1 MQNSKVWN
9 TYEVVNFFDKN
20 RRDVK
25 DVYPSEWLF
34 LANELRVGW
43 HADFLNRLQH
53 LLSVPSGEL
62 K

>member
-34 LANELRVGW
+34 LANELR
-43 HADFLNRLQH
+43 
-53 LLSVPSGEL
+53 E
-62 K
+62 